1 MRHQSSLG
9 RRDPDVWYF
18 YYRCAGQW
26 DDGPCE
32 HKKMYRASEMEGR
45 IWEFVCS
52 LLTHPVQ
59 LRADLD
65 VMIEEERKAMRGDP
79 GREAN
84 AWLDKLA
91 EVEAERRG
99 Y

>member
-1 MRHQSSLG
+1 M
-9 RRDPDVWYF
+9 
-18 YYRCAGQW
+18 
-26 DDGPCE
+26 
-32 HKKMYRASEMEGR
+32 KGR

-52 LLTHPVQ
+52 LLTHPAQ

-65 VMIEEERKAMRGDP
+65 VMIEEERKVMRGDP